1 MAMPVGKPTKYRDKF
16 CSALVDWMSK
26 GYSFNS
32 FAGSINVSEQVLYD
46 WNKVHQDFSE
56 AKKLGTSK
64 RNSLVETKFIDASI
78 NGDDCPNPALL
89 RLLLCNVLKKD
100 YQSESVINATED
112 TKQPT
117 NINISFSEATIE
129 NIKEV
134 KDES

>member
-1 MAMPVGKPTKYRDKF
+1 MPVGQPTKYKDKF
-16 CSALVDWMSK
+16 CSALVKWMSK

-32 FAGSINVSEQVLYD
+32 FAGSIEVCLSTTINWTKE
-46 WNKVHQDFSE
+46 HQAFAD
-56 AKKLGTSK
+56 AKELGTTM
-64 RNSLVETKFIDASI
+64 RNSLVEQRFIDASL